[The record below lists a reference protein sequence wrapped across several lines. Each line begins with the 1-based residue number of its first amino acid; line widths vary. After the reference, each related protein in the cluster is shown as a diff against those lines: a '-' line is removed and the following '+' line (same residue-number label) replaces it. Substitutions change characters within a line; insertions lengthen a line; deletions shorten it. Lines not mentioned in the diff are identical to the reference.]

1 MISSDPEC
9 KEANRE
15 IERLAKEMK
24 TLSLTQENALL
35 GNARAQAVEK
45 NREDGAKVEALK
57 QNAATLVEKEVF
69 LEEELESAIQPG
81 QTGMW
86 EWRSWL
92 ETWAKDKQVNERRAE
107 EIEKLKKE
115 VRTQSEASGTT
126 S

>member
-1 MISSDPEC
+1 MITSDPEC

-57 QNAATLVEKEVF
+57 QNAATLVEKESSLKRSSSRRF
-69 LEEELESAIQPG
+69 SPG
-81 QTGMW
+81 KRGCGSGAHGW
-86 EWRSWL
+86 
-92 ETWAKDKQVNERRAE
+92 KPGRR
-107 EIEKLKKE
+107 IS
-115 VRTQSEASGTT
+115 R
-126 S
+126 